1 MSAPGVMGFMDSL
14 RRAAIVAEQCSDS
27 MNRSQALS
35 TAGKPIY
42 GWGGCGRWDWDN
54 SRDEW
59 KSGCAVFNR
68 GYGPRAIVVC
78 QRMCRAPAAS
88 DRGQKAGFHTGS
100 SKEEARAVIVIAMS
114 GLHLQVQGWPEAPFI
129 ETNAVLSNG
138 LVLRHCS
145 RCGKNGCSGAIPGA
159 RVKSVSCRQRTCILA
174 LANPLMPMSRSGG
187 TPSMGCETVVC
198 WAVSRLGALLPP
210 PPPRLCVVYY
220 CVCTTGCVRVPCGCR
235 RGVDFWVASTHR

>member
-1 MSAPGVMGFMDSL
+1 M
-14 RRAAIVAEQCSDS
+14 C
-27 MNRSQALS
+27 
-35 TAGKPIY
+35 Y
-42 GWGGCGRWDWDN
+42 CGL
-54 SRDEW
+54 
-59 KSGCAVFNR
+59 
-68 GYGPRAIVVC
+68 
-78 QRMCRAPAAS
+78 QRMCRAPAAP
-88 DRGQKAGFHTGS
+88 DRRPKAGLHTGS

-138 LVLRHCS
+138 LVLKHCS

-210 PPPRLCVVYY
+210 AVVCCLLCA
-220 CVCTTGCVRVPCGCR
+220 TDCVRVPCGCR
-235 RGVDFWVASTHR
+235 RGVDFWVASTHRLGSVVQAGSSDTQPLRVCLADPTSRRRRAHAGGRVQCLLSCPCLAWRLRQARGELQSSA